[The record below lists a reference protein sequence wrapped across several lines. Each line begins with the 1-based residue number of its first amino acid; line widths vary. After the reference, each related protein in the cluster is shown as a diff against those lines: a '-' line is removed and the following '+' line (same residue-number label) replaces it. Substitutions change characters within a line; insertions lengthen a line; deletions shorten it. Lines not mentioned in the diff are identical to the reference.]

1 MLLIVEIEVK
11 VEENVVI
18 IGVRQVLNDDS
29 FKISS
34 PVTVEARKQAESLL
48 EWYLTDDNKEKLDA
62 FTEQISKDLKRI
74 IVSSSTKSF
83 HYNKGKMWRGFFHY
97 VPQRALSNSGL
108 TFWEPAMCQLNQF
121 CINI

>member
-1 MLLIVEIEVK
+1 MLLIVGIEIK

-18 IGVRQVLNDDS
+18 TAVRQVLNDDS

-48 EWYLTDDNKEKLDA
+48 EWSLMYDNKVPLLNK
-62 FTEQISKDLKRI
+62 FRRIKRE
-74 IVSSSTKSF
+74 VLSSSPKSF
-83 HYNKGKMWRGFFHY
+83 HYNKGKMWRGFFHNI
-97 VPQRALSNSGL
+97 PQRALSNSGL
-108 TFWEPAMCQLNQF
+108 TFWEPPMCQLNQF